1 MSTSSTPRP
10 LSTDEKKAAEAAFRG
25 GPFDSKWSA
34 SARAIYEGITKAMG
48 PRATLFEDTP
58 VEQVTMR
65 SEVEPTAKTDQVAE
79 ASQTPVLTRD
89 EALQAGYLI
98 DVTPLAQSVGLPVP
112 ICLSKP
118 LWDVV
123 ITASHT
129 LPEEQHEGR
138 VRDVL
143 VALRLRL
150 AAIGAA
156 SPAIAFPALLPFPP
170 EPVPQVCPLYAVAMG
185 DQSVPY
191 SLTILLANEV
201 SAVIKPTGN

>member
-1 MSTSSTPRP
+1 MPSTIARLKLNIQNS
-10 LSTDEKKAAEAAFRG
+10 LNITDN
-25 GPFDSKWSA
+25 W
-34 SARAIYEGITKAMG
+34 TNQ
-48 PRATLFEDTP
+48 RATRVF
-58 VEQVTMR
+58 
-65 SEVEPTAKTDQVAE
+65 TDPSDSTIRISHTSAE
-79 ASQTPVLTRD
+79 SFQT
-89 EALQAGYLI
+89 GI
-98 DVTPLAQSVGLPVP
+98 DWNTGVGLPVP

-118 LWDVV
+118 LWDSV

-129 LPEEQHEGR
+129 LPEEQHESR

>member
-1 MSTSSTPRP
+1 
-10 LSTDEKKAAEAAFRG
+10 
-25 GPFDSKWSA
+25 
-34 SARAIYEGITKAMG
+34 MG

-58 VEQVTMR
+58 VEQVPTR
-65 SEVEPTAKTDQVAE
+65 SGVEPTAQTDQVAE
-79 ASQTPVLTRD
+79 ASSAPVMTRD
-89 EALQAGYLI
+89 EAIQAGYLI
-98 DVTPLAQSVGLPVP
+98 DVTPIAQSVGLPVP

-170 EPVPQVCPLYAVAMG
+170 EPVPQVCPLYAVAIG
-185 DQSVPY
+185 AQSVPY
-191 SLTILLANEV
+191 SLTILLPNQV
-201 SAVIKPTGN
+201 SSGLKPTDN

>member
-1 MSTSSTPRP
+1 MNTSATPRP
-10 LSTDEKKAAEAAFRG
+10 LTTDERKAAEAAFRG
-25 GPFDSKWSA
+25 KEFDPKWSA

-65 SEVEPTAKTDQVAE
+65 SEVEPTAQTDQVAE
-79 ASQTPVLTRD
+79 ASSTPVMTRD

-98 DVTPLAQSVGLPVP
+98 DVTPLARSVGLPVP

-129 LPEEQHEGR
+129 LPEEQHESR

-185 DQSVPY
+185 DQAVPY
-191 SLTILLANEV
+191 SLTILLASEV
-201 SAVIKPTGN
+201 SAVIRPSGN